1 MGKVKMVEQMYMER
15 NNERALALTEVSRGK
30 DRPMRTETAED
41 MWEKSIRAVKT
52 TLVGGRGGE

>member
-1 MGKVKMVEQMYMER
+1 MVEQMYMER